1 MEVFGNI
8 ETVVSPYWTPEH
20 LDVTYLPVTYA
31 RPKATWIEGF
41 QSLRPR
47 LSSDKFE
54 RAARR
59 RLHTHAVVD
68 PQEITVLPPLGD
80 AAAAPK
86 REKSHRFT
94 WRAILGPVHHRH
106 A

>member
-1 MEVFGNI
+1 MEAFGNH
-8 ETVVSPYWTPEH
+8 ELVVSPYWTPEH
-20 LDVTYLPVTYA
+20 LDVTYVPVTYA

-41 QSLRPR
+41 STLRPR

-59 RLHTHAVVD
+59 RLHTHAIVD
-68 PQEITVLPPLGD
+68 PAEITVLPPLTD
-80 AAAAPK
+80 ASAAK
-86 REKSHRFT
+86 KKKERRFT
-94 WRAILGPVHHRH
+94 WRAILGPMHHTH

>member
-1 MEVFGNI
+1 MEVFGNH
-8 ETVVSPYWTPEH
+8 ELVVSPYWTPEH
-20 LDVTYLPVTYA
+20 LDVTYLPITYA
-31 RPKATWIEGF
+31 RPKAPWIDGF
-41 QSLRPR
+41 KRLRPH

-59 RLHTHAVVD
+59 RLHTHSVVD
-68 PQEITVLPPLGD
+68 PAEITILPPLGNGTVT
-80 AAAAPK
+80 
-86 REKSHRFT
+86 EKKAHRFT